1 MNKYRCFLLFVGICM
16 LMISIF
22 GCANRKDNKENT
34 SQEASEEKEND
45 EKEHEKEKSW
55 EDYAEQ
61 DIYVDFPKVEA
72 VTESGNTYEFNEEY
86 LGYYTNNY
94 YGIHL
99 KQIDGGTLITDLYFY
114 DYYLTSVYAAV
125 MDQNTFNFEYFY
137 NDGMEDTV
145 VQSGA
150 YNSQYS
156 RFDTNIQMQEDGS
169 FSLDNTAQFQTAWEG
184 CLGQTMG
191 LFYAVDIRFQ
201 DVPVIFDYAYG
212 RYERAELPKGKALNS
227 YDPSV
232 IGMEEEYGEYAE
244 GCYYKNTQPL
254 KDRIS
259 VESYPKY
266 IKYIPTEKY
275 YIHGGDARKNE
286 TFFLMKVMTGA
297 DSGEYNMYNKV
308 KAELIGFAY
317 DSDNNQWVNRGY
329 EFGFYNLNYEIPE
342 LLGLSGYTEGN
353 KSIITG
359 YEKAETDDVGNGSNG
374 TLQQRH
380 IIMDTAGVEKGEV
393 IVRNDFLNIK
403 ALNSKNKEVDVYSV
417 SKDGGEM
424 LFRAITQ
431 EDLENMLTDVG
442 LDKSILE

>member
-156 RFDTNIQMQEDGS
+156 RFDTNIQMQ
-169 FSLDNTAQFQTAWEG
+169 
-184 CLGQTMG
+184 
-191 LFYAVDIRFQ
+191 
-201 DVPVIFDYAYG
+201 
-212 RYERAELPKGKALNS
+212 
-227 YDPSV
+227 
-232 IGMEEEYGEYAE
+232 
-244 GCYYKNTQPL
+244 
-254 KDRIS
+254 
-259 VESYPKY
+259 
-266 IKYIPTEKY
+266 
-275 YIHGGDARKNE
+275 
-286 TFFLMKVMTGA
+286 
-297 DSGEYNMYNKV
+297 
-308 KAELIGFAY
+308 
-317 DSDNNQWVNRGY
+317 
-329 EFGFYNLNYEIPE
+329 
-342 LLGLSGYTEGN
+342 
-353 KSIITG
+353 
-359 YEKAETDDVGNGSNG
+359 
-374 TLQQRH
+374 
-380 IIMDTAGVEKGEV
+380 
-393 IVRNDFLNIK
+393 
-403 ALNSKNKEVDVYSV
+403 
-417 SKDGGEM
+417 
-424 LFRAITQ
+424 
-431 EDLENMLTDVG
+431 
-442 LDKSILE
+442 